1 MKTPRASFFAN
12 VSAIPGRDGECRRAG
27 VESKA
32 MTTED
37 PFASYKQRQ
46 REAWASFAPTAL
58 FTTPVAAHIVR
69 FAAVAPGESVLD
81 VGTGTGVAAITA
93 ARAGA
98 TVKALDLT
106 PELLDHARANEELA
120 GLSGIEWTQGDAE
133 SLPYPD
139 GSFDVVL
146 SQFAH
151 IFAPRPERTVAE
163 IRRVLKDGG
172 RVAFAT
178 WPPEHLVGR
187 TFGFLGRHSPPPP
200 PGFSPPSL
208 WGDPA
213 FVSAQLAAAFE
224 APIFERGAMYVPA
237 LSVAHYRT
245 FIERSI
251 GPMQRVVESLADAPE
266 RLAALRAEFEEMAAE
281 HYVDNV
287 VEQAYLLTRA
297 AVRST
302 SADR

>member
-1 MKTPRASFFAN
+1 MPA
-12 VSAIPGRDGECRRAG
+12 D
-27 VESKA
+27 
-32 MTTED
+32 D
-37 PFASYKQRQ
+37 PFAAFKQRQ

-69 FAAVAPGESVLD
+69 FAQVAPGESVLD

-98 TVKALDLT
+98 SVKALDLT
-106 PELLDHARANEELA
+106 PELLDHARENEELA

-139 GSFDVVL
+139 ASFDVVL

-151 IFAPRPERTVAE
+151 IFAPRPDRTVAE
-163 IRRVLKDGG
+163 MRRVLKAGG

-178 WPPEHLVGR
+178 WPPELLVGR
-187 TFGFLGRHSPPPP
+187 TFAFLGRHSPPPP

-213 FVSAQLAAAFE
+213 FVTAQLSAAFE
-224 APIFERGAMYVPA
+224 APVFERGAMHVPA

-245 FIERSI
+245 FMERSI
-251 GPMQRVVESLADAPE
+251 GPLQKVVESLAGEPE
-266 RLAALRAEFEEMAAE
+266 RLAALRAEFEGIAAA
-281 HYVDNV
+281 HYAENV

-297 AVRST
+297 ALRST